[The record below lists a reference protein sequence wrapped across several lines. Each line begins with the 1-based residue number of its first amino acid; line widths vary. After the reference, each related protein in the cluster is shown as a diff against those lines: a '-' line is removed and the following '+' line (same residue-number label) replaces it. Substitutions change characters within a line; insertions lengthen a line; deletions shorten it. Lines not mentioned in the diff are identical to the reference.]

1 MQRMCFILNWT
12 ILLQIITVLVA
23 ILSPTFTAIINNR
36 YALKMEKEKFIRTE
50 RKQIFH
56 DYLTATSIYITHSNL
71 TEKMHYLEL
80 KELVFLYTSEPIWNE
95 IEKLDGFVKN
105 HNTENA
111 HEQLSYLS
119 KLLAK
124 DLRQ

>member
-1 MQRMCFILNWT
+1 MNWT

-23 ILSPTFTAIINNR
+23 ILSPTFTAIVNNR

-56 DYLTATSIYITHSNL
+56 DYLTATSNYIAHSNL

-80 KELVFLYTSEPIWNE
+80 KELVFLYASEPIWNE
-95 IEKLDGFVKN
+95 IEKLDGLVKN
-105 HNTENA
+105 HDTEKA